1 MTPTT
6 FPLIQYRL
14 LMQCRLPFQYPLLSH
29 KGGRHLA
36 QILAFLLCAS
46 ASAHADLIFSEYVE
60 GSSNNKALEV
70 YNTTGESIEL
80 SNYQVSLYFNG
91 NNSAGLTIPLQGSL
105 AANDVYVLAHSNAV
119 ADILMLADQQNGAG
133 WFNGDD
139 TITLAKDG
147 VIIDTIGQI
156 GLDPGTQWG
165 QDNLTTAN
173 KTLRRKAGINIGDA
187 NGYADFDPAQEW
199 DGFPQD
205 DFTGLGRHI
214 TEGDPNNPEPSQP
227 NGRCGEPSVRI
238 HQIQGSGD
246 SSPHNGET
254 QTVEAVVVGDFQGSD
269 GLNGFFLQER
279 DNLADTDPTTA
290 EGILIFQSG
299 DMTEVNIGDLVRV
312 TGNVNE
318 YFGMTQI
325 TATAIGV
332 CGTDHVV
339 APATLQL
346 PFNSPAE
353 LEALEGMAVT
363 IPQTLTVSENYN
375 LSRFGELVL
384 SAEGRLFN
392 PTQIA
397 PPGEAAAAI
406 KEQNQKRRI
415 LLDDGSARQNPAN
428 IPYPA
433 PQLTADN
440 SVRAGDTVTNL
451 RGVLHYAFNEFR
463 LQPTVPPIFIP
474 VNPRVLHDQNTER
487 QLRIGSFNVLNYFN
501 GDGLGGGFPTS
512 RGASTQTEF
521 ARQRDKIL
529 AALAAL
535 NADVLG
541 LIEIE
546 NDGYDDASA
555 IQDLIKGLSD
565 IGHNYQVIPSV
576 RRIGTDEI
584 AVGILYKPTKVRPF
598 NGPAILDTSVD
609 SRFID
614 SKNRPVLAQTFID
627 HQGAVF
633 TFAVAHLKSK
643 GSNCDDIGDTDLNDG
658 QGNCNR
664 TRTEATKAIADWLRA
679 DPTNSNSE
687 NFLLMGDLNAYAK
700 EDPIVTL
707 ENAGLVNLIERFI
720 GMEAY
725 TYAGYLDHALAS
737 NSLAA
742 QVIGVN
748 AYQINADEPRAL
760 DYNEEF
766 KTAQQI
772 SEWYSPSPW
781 RSSDHDPLMVK
792 IALANDNAVRGDF
805 DFDQKLTGRDLSL
818 LAKALGKPIND
829 TNQQLD
835 LNGDDRIGIADILI
849 WTALAFKSKQ

>member
-1 MTPTT
+1 M
-6 FPLIQYRL
+6 R
-14 LMQCRLPFQYPLLSH
+14 
-29 KGGRHLA
+29 
-36 QILAFLLCAS
+36 
-46 ASAHADLIFSEYVE
+46 
-60 GSSNNKALEV
+60 
-70 YNTTGESIEL
+70 
-80 SNYQVSLYFNG
+80 LYFNG

-105 AANDVYVLAHSNAV
+105 AAGDVYVLAQSNAA
-119 ADILMLADQQNGAG
+119 ADILMLADQQNDAG

-139 TITLAKDG
+139 AITLVKDG

-156 GLDPGTQWG
+156 GLDPGMQWG
-165 QDNLTTAN
+165 QNDLATAN

-187 NGYADFDPAQEW
+187 NGYDDFDPAQEW

-214 TEGDPNNPEPSQP
+214 IDGHPNHPEPSQP
-227 NGRCGEPSVRI
+227 SGRCGEQSVRI

-246 SSPHNGET
+246 ASPYSGAT

-279 DNLADTDPTTA
+279 DNLADTDPTTS
-290 EGILIFQSG
+290 EGILIFQND

-312 TGNVNE
+312 TGYVNE
-318 YFGMTQI
+318 YFGMTQV
-325 TATAIGV
+325 TATAIVV
-332 CGTDHVV
+332 CSTDHFVT
-339 APATLQL
+339 PAILQL

-353 LEALEGMAVT
+353 LEALEGMAIT

-397 PPGEAAAAI
+397 SPGEAAAAI

-428 IPYPA
+428 VPYPA
-433 PQLTADN
+433 PRLAADN
-440 SVRAGDTVTNL
+440 SVRASDIVTNL
-451 RGVLHYAFNEFR
+451 RGILHYAFDEFR
-463 LQPTVPPIFIP
+463 LQPTVPPIFTP
-474 VNPRVLHDQNTER
+474 VNPRLPHDQNTEK
-487 QLRIGSFNVLNYFN
+487 QLRVGSFNVLNYFN

-565 IGHNYQVIPSV
+565 IGHNYQVVTPSV

-598 NGPAILDTSVD
+598 NAPAILDSSVD

-643 GSNCDDIGDTDLNDG
+643 GSNCDDIGDIDLNDG
-658 QGNCNR
+658 QGNCNG

-679 DPTNSNSE
+679 DPTDSNSE
-687 NFLLMGDLNAYAK
+687 NFLLMVDLNAYAK

-707 ENAGLVNLIERFI
+707 ENAGLINLIERFI

-725 TYAGYLDHALAS
+725 TYVFEGEAGYLDHALAS

-742 QVIGVN
+742 QVMEVN

-792 IALANDNAVRGDF
+792 IALTNNTPVRGDF
-805 DFDQKLTGRDLSL
+805 NFDQKLTGRDLSL
-818 LAKALGKPIND
+818 LVKALGKPIND
-829 TNQQLD
+829 TNQQFD

-849 WTALAFKSKQ
+849 WTTLAFKSKQ